1 MKIICMAD
9 LHRYLPPVPADGDLL
24 LLGGD
29 CLNDGAFNQARF
41 LDTVFRKWLEGV
53 AARMPVVATPGNHDW
68 IFQTHPDLVPNDL
81 PWTVLVDQE
90 VTVGGLRIW
99 GSPWQPPFFD
109 WAFNLP
115 ESDLEQKWA
124 LIPEGIDIL
133 LLHGPPFGAGDLTPR
148 GERVG
153 SPSLTARI
161 LAVRPKLV
169 VCGHIHSARG
179 EYRLDTVPVIN
190 AAMTD
195 ERYFLVQV
203 PPLTFDLE
211 KEPEDAQVSLR

>member
-9 LHRYLPPVPADGDLL
+9 LHRYLPPVPEGDLL
-24 LLGGD
+24 LLAGD
-29 CLNDGAFNQARF
+29 FLNDGAARQRVF
-41 LDTVFRKWLEGV
+41 LDTAFREWVSGV

-115 ESDLEQKWA
+115 EEDLEEKWA

-133 LLHGPPFGAGDLTPR
+133 LLHGPPFGAGDITLR

-203 PPLTFDLE
+203 PPLTFDLQE
-211 KEPEDAQVSLR
+211 ETADAQVSLR